1 MSVDHTTL
9 EARDEDGHVL
19 AGHVEILKEM
29 PKDATIYLIERLQ
42 ATVQQP
48 HKVSSLDPS
57 YPLWTS
63 SSGLDSHGQAHPLI
77 DRGDQM
83 PPPRKLPFT
92 PGLKTGPETSPV
104 QTTAPD
110 PSPLGEGLGPGL
122 IDRSSLKAV
131 QEGSPPPSTN
141 GSTKKAAGK
150 KRPASRQ
157 SASRQSCRRPISR
170 LSNSQASADMS
181 ELGDSVTSITT
192 SERITRSA
200 AAQMN
205 GLYEAGDHQQ
215 AGVMPAATEAKPAGQ
230 NARSGVLAQSSCMSC
245 RNKKLR
251 CDRAMPECGRC
262 EQAGRKC
269 TYPPTRLG
277 SAIVGNKVQ
286 LHSNESMESSM
297 ASGYQGTSSAP
308 VMRDIAT
315 QASATPEMQD
325 ATIQVSVGTQDI
337 AVQTEEAKGA
347 SEDVEMKD
355 STTNTLTT
363 YIDAAVKSTMCDDIW
378 LPLSQSLTL
387 VSWARDRHSEQLKKA
402 EDVFRTTNPSRG
414 DHRDKVYLAAQY
426 GLEFELELGMMCE
439 KVLRDS
445 Y

>member
-9 EARDEDGHVL
+9 EARDDNGHVL
-19 AGHVEILKEM
+19 AGHVEILKAV
-29 PKDATIYLIERLQ
+29 PRDSTICLIECLQ

-48 HKVSSLDPS
+48 HKVPSLDPL
-57 YPLWTS
+57 YPPWTS
-63 SSGLDSHGQAHPLI
+63 SSGLDPHEQVHPLL

-83 PPPRKLPFT
+83 PPPRKLPFS
-92 PGLKTGPETSPV
+92 PGPKTGTETSPA

-110 PSPLGEGLGPGL
+110 PSPLAEGPGL

-131 QEGSPPPSTN
+131 QEGSPPPNTN
-141 GSTKKAAGK
+141 DNTKKAAGK

-170 LSNSQASADMS
+170 LSNLQASADMS
-181 ELGDSVTSITT
+181 ELGESATLIAI

-200 AAQMN
+200 AAQMD
-205 GLYEAGDHQQ
+205 GIYEADDHQQ
-215 AGVMPAATEAKPAGQ
+215 AGVKPAATEAKATGQ
-230 NARSGVLAQSSCMSC
+230 NARIDFLAQSSCMSC

-262 EQAGRKC
+262 KQAGRKC

-277 SAIVGNKVQ
+277 SAIDNNRVQ
-286 LHSNESMESSM
+286 PPSNESMHNSM
-297 ASGYQGTSSAP
+297 TSGYQGTGSAP
-308 VMRDIAT
+308 GMRDIAT
-315 QASATPEMQD
+315 QSSATPEMQD

-363 YIDAAVKSTMCDDIW
+363 YIDAAVNTTKCDDIW
-378 LPLSQSLTL
+378 LPLSESLTL
-387 VSWARDRHSEQLKKA
+387 VSWARDRHGEQLKKA
-402 EDVFRTTNPSRG
+402 EDLFRTTDPSRG
-414 DHRDKVYLAAQY
+414 NHRDKVYLAAQY
-426 GLEFELELGMMCE
+426 GLEFELELREMCE
-439 KVLRDS
+439 RVLRDS
-445 Y
+445 F